1 MKRLFLSITVFVLF
15 VSSLPAQQ
23 IKYTVANAHA
33 HNDYVHK
40 NRFWDAWQNGFGS
53 IEADI
58 ILDNGDLLIAHDPIK
73 PGQERRTLDSFY
85 LAPLQRCIDKNNGT
99 VYADPTRSLQLM
111 IDIKTD
117 ATTTLKKLIEK
128 LKTYRSLISTPTL
141 KIAISGN
148 RPDPALFSTYPAWLY
163 FDGEFQKNYSKA
175 SLDKIEMFSDNFQ
188 NYSSWKGEGT
198 LPEKDKQL
206 LLAAIN
212 KAHAMNKKVRFW
224 SAPDNPV
231 AWKTFMSLGVDYL
244 NTDKIEEL
252 TNLLKQ

>member
-1 MKRLFLSITVFVLF
+1 MKRLFLSITVFVLL

-23 IKYTVANAHA
+23 IKYTVANAHS

-40 NRFWDAWQNGFGS
+40 VRFWDAWQNGFGS
-53 IEADI
+53 IEANI
-58 ILDNGDLLIAHDPIK
+58 ILDNGDLLIAHDPIP

-117 ATTTLKKLIEK
+117 AIATLNKLIEK
-128 LKTYRSLISTPTL
+128 LKSYPSLISTPSL

-148 RPDPALFSTYPAWLY
+148 RPDPNAFPSFPSWIY
-163 FDGEFQKNYSKA
+163 FDGEFQKKYNKA
-175 SLDKIEMFSDNFQ
+175 SLEKIEMFSDNFQ
-188 NYSSWKGEGT
+188 NYSSWKGEGA

-206 LLAAIN
+206 LLVAIN

-244 NTDKIEEL
+244 NTDKIEEM
-252 TNLLKQ
+252 TRFLKQ